1 MRRRNAVRSFGST
14 FDDRANNS
22 RKSLVSTVNSAD
34 PDDWRGTQS
43 AVSAVRQTIQ
53 IG

>member
-14 FDDRANNS
+14 CDDRANRV

-43 AVSAVRQTIQ
+43 AESAVRQTIQ
-53 IG
+53 RG